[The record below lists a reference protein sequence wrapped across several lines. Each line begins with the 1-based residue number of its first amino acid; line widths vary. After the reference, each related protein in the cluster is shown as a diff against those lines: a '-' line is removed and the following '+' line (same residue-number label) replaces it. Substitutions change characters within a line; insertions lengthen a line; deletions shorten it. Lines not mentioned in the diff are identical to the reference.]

1 MARMIDQFRLVMI
14 LTDDQDVVKLLNTVN
29 LRQELVDHS
38 VVHTRAAAACA
49 SLLADGIK
57 LIKDDDME
65 AAVGSQLEQIELKKK
80 CLIQCCLFNQTY

>member
-38 VVHTRAAAACA
+38 VVHACAAAAGA

-80 CLIQCCLFNQTY
+80 KEA